1 MLGSS
6 IWQFGRSLYPVT
18 WSLPFPISNPVL
30 VPPEYAYRNVV
41 IGTICNTQCSPNAIP
56 IGQAFCGSFRTFQYC
71 ISFWLF
77 FRKYYS
83 LTWKVL
89 QDIPWLGKS
98 YKLFRHFFFFVGY
111 HEILFELIF
120 WNRIGAAENL
130 GAHPENRSNLILDSI
145 LSRIISTY
153 FIDIYTQIF
162 YKPIPVSQIWHSPHL
177 PPSLLI
183 GYLVIPPQYGDSPR
197 LRCNIWEALEGYLIP
212 KL

>member
-6 IWQFGRSLYPVT
+6 IRQFGRSLYPVT

-89 QDIPWLGKS
+89 QDILWLGKS
-98 YKLFRHFFFFVGY
+98 YKLFRQFFFLWDTMKSFLNSFSEIELGQQRIWVPIQKT
-111 HEILFELIF
+111 EVIWSWILFCQELSV
-120 WNRIGAAENL
+120 
-130 GAHPENRSNLILDSI
+130 HIL
-145 LSRIISTY
+145 
-153 FIDIYTQIF
+153 
-162 YKPIPVSQIWHSPHL
+162 
-177 PPSLLI
+177 
-183 GYLVIPPQYGDSPR
+183 
-197 LRCNIWEALEGYLIP
+197 
-212 KL
+212 

>member
-1 MLGSS
+1 MVVSEHFS
-6 IWQFGRSLYPVT
+6 IVF
-18 WSLPFPISNPVL
+18 
-30 VPPEYAYRNVV
+30 
-41 IGTICNTQCSPNAIP
+41 
-56 IGQAFCGSFRTFQYC
+56 
-71 ISFWLF
+71 LF
-77 FRKYYS
+77 DCFS
-83 LTWKVL
+83 ESTTLW
-89 QDIPWLGKS
+89 PGKS
-98 YKLFRHFFFFVGY
+98 CKIFLDLESPTSYSAIFFFFFVGY

-183 GYLVIPPQYGDSPR
+183 GYLVIPPQCGDSPR
-197 LRCNIWEALEGYLIP
+197 LRCNIWGALAGVKTLFMFIII
-212 KL
+212 L

>member
-6 IWQFGRSLYPVT
+6 IRQFGRSLYPVT

-71 ISFWLF
+71 IFDCFSESTTLW
-77 FRKYYS
+77 
-83 LTWKVL
+83 
-89 QDIPWLGKS
+89 PGKS
-98 YKLFRHFFFFVGY
+98 YKIFFDLESPTSYSANFFFVGY

-120 WNRIGAAENL
+120 WNWIGAAENL

-162 YKPIPVSQIWHSPHL
+162 YKPIPISQIWHSPHL

-183 GYLVIPPQYGDSPR
+183 GYLVIPPQCGDSPR